1 MLCIQNLKNTKNYS
15 LIFFLCLISGCT
27 NSANHQDDI
36 KNANIGA
43 RSMIY
48 LDYLVY
54 KNAINSDLTP
64 ITQALLQ
71 STIQKVAVIKGFE
84 KTSGDDYKIE
94 DEMSIAEINQLCWMG
109 NFLQE
114 YKKNLPKEIDYSD
127 VYLWVDTK
135 QSKWK
140 AKLNKVYGNEKIKD
154 DCRYTK

>member
-1 MLCIQNLKNTKNYS
+1 MLCIQNLKKYS
-15 LIFFLCLISGCT
+15 LIFFLSLISGCT
-27 NSANHQDDI
+27 NSANYQDDI

-84 KTSGDDYKIE
+84 KTSGDKYQIE
-94 DEMSIAEINQLCWMG
+94 DEMSIAEINQMCWMG
-109 NFLQE
+109 NFLLE

-127 VYLWVDTK
+127 VYSWIETK
-135 QSKWK
+135 QLKWK
-140 AKLNKVYGNEKIKD
+140 EKLNEIYGNEKIQD
-154 DCRYTK
+154 DCRDIK